1 LADDTNPEPT
11 IPKARFDQVVQER
24 RDALAR
30 IAALEAQVGELTP
43 YKAKADNHAA
53 ELSAWQA
60 KEAAWGDERTILA
73 AGITDP
79 DGVDFA
85 RHAWGRVKA
94 EDRPAGGLKDWL
106 ADAGKLPKAVQ
117 AYLPSAPA
125 QAPAAGA
132 ASGQSAAPVVG
143 APAAPAGL
151 PRANAGVVPGTN
163 ASGKL
168 TAEQI
173 RAYAD
178 QAAAG
183 TLPMAEWKQISADV
197 LAGRR

>member
-1 LADDTNPEPT
+1 LADDNNPEPT

-30 IAALEAQVGELTP
+30 IAALEAQVGELAP
-43 YKAKADNHAA
+43 YKTKADNHAS
-53 ELSAWQA
+53 ELAAWQA

-125 QAPAAGA
+125 QAQAPAGQPAPAVGA
-132 ASGQSAAPVVG
+132 PGA

-151 PRANAGVVPGTN
+151 PKANAGVVPGTN

-168 TAEQI
+168 TAEQVK
-173 RAYAD
+173 AYAD